1 MKSSRLDDRDQPVY
15 SMGVVERLTGLS
27 GRRIRYY
34 EQVGL
39 IHPAR
44 TAGRH
49 RLYSPRQVELLRNIR
64 RLMDRRLTT
73 DKVKRILE
81 LSRAE

>member
-1 MKSSRLDDRDQPVY
+1 MKLSRLDDRDQPVY
-15 SMGVVERLTGLS
+15 SMGVVERLTGLT

-39 IHPAR
+39 IRPAR

-49 RLYSPRQVELLRNIR
+49 RLYSPRQVELLRSIGK
-64 RLMDRRLTT
+64 LMDRRLTT
-73 DKVKRILE
+73 DRVRRILQ
-81 LSRAE
+81 LSCAE